1 MTYPTVVVNGVS
13 VRVDADGRY
22 NLNDLHVAAVA
33 RGEAS
38 ESQRPSNFIKSATIK
53 RCAHELS
60 EATKVASVKII
71 KGGLESGI
79 WGLELV
85 AIRYAA
91 SIFSSRYL
99 SAPWCT
105 SAQHATNGNKH
116 MLCLVWSRIIFTR
129 WLAAFDGLKT
139 LRRASNSFSSGFSL
153 GSCTFWL
160 MSAPMQPSGSARHAG
175 WRSPAMATTRR
186 TATCW
191 TSFSGLPKGM
201 L

>member
-53 RCAHELS
+53 RFAHELS

-91 SIFSSRYL
+91 WLSPKFEIRVYNTFRDVVLNGLSSMMRLNKLDLVIESETKEISQCAKRMNQWGVGGRKQLLKLARERMLAEIQPLL
-99 SAPWCT
+99 S
-105 SAQHATNGNKH
+105 G
-116 MLCLVWSRIIFTR
+116 VE
-129 WLAAFDGLKT
+129 
-139 LRRASNSFSSGFSL
+139 
-153 GSCTFWL
+153 
-160 MSAPMQPSGSARHAG
+160 
-175 WRSPAMATTRR
+175 
-186 TATCW
+186 
-191 TSFSGLPKGM
+191 
-201 L
+201 